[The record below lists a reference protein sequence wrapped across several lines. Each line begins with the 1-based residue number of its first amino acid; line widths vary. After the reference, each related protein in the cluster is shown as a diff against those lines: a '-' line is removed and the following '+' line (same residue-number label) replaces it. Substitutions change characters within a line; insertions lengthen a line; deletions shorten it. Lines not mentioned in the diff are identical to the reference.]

1 MSSLNSR
8 TLFVEVLFTKMEEQE
23 ATNSLLEI
31 TCKSNHSFSKFVR
44 RIAVA
49 MFNLF
54 AKNLIADL
62 NSEIHAERKRKPTV
76 DDEEQKRDPVVMKAK
91 KYKSN

>member
-1 MSSLNSR
+1 
-8 TLFVEVLFTKMEEQE
+8 
-23 ATNSLLEI
+23 
-31 TCKSNHSFSKFVR
+31 
-44 RIAVA
+44 

-62 NSEIHAERKRKPTV
+62 NSEIHAERKRNPTV
-76 DDEEQKRDPVVMKAK
+76 DNEEQKHDQVVVKAK